1 MSYDANYNSVKIF
14 SRRNLC
20 REEAKMEDGPAFYGF
35 KNIFLTMFATFFFF
49 KLLIKVFLALLTH
62 FYIVKGNRKEA
73 ARIAEEIYGGLS
85 DCWADRSPLHEA
97 AAQGR
102 LLALKTLIAQGINV
116 NLVTINRVSS
126 LHEACLGGHVACAK
140 ALLENGA
147 HVNGL
152 TVHGATPLFNACCSG
167 SAACVNVLLEFGAKA
182 QLEVYLASPIHEA
195 VKRGHRECMEILLA
209 NNVNIEQ
216 EIPQLGTPLYVACTY
231 QRVDCVKKLLELGAS
246 VDHGRWL
253 DTPLH
258 AAARQSSVEVIN
270 LLTEYGANLKLRN
283 SQGKSALELAAPK
296 SSVEQALLLHEG
308 PPALSQLCRL
318 CVRKCLGRTC
328 HQAIYALGLPEPLE
342 KFLLYQ

>member
-1 MSYDANYNSVKIF
+1 MAPTTTSF
-14 SRRNLC
+14 CQL
-20 REEAKMEDGPAFYGF
+20 PP
-35 KNIFLTMFATFFFF
+35 
-49 KLLIKVFLALLTH
+49 LLRWLLTP
-62 FYIVKGNRKEA
+62 NTE
-73 ARIAEEIYGGLS
+73 

-147 HVNGL
+147 HVNAQ

-182 QLEVYLASPIHEA
+182 QLEIYLASPIHEA
-195 VKRGHRECMEILLA
+195 VKRGHRECMEILLTKD
-209 NNVNIEQ
+209 VNIEQ
-216 EIPQLGTPLYVACTY
+216 EVPQLGTPLYVACTY

-246 VDHGRWL
+246 VDHGQWL

-258 AAARQSSVEVIN
+258 AAVRQSSVEVIN
-270 LLTEYGANLKLRN
+270 LLTVYGANLNLRN
-283 SQGKSALELAAPK
+283 AQGKSALDLAVPK
-296 SSVEQALLLHEG
+296 SSVRQALLLHEG

-328 HQAIYALGLPEPLE
+328 HHAIYALGLPESLE

>member
-1 MSYDANYNSVKIF
+1 
-14 SRRNLC
+14 
-20 REEAKMEDGPAFYGF
+20 MEDGSVSYGF
-35 KNIFLTMFATFFFF
+35 KNIFITMFATFFFF

-73 ARIAEEIYGGLS
+73 ARIAEEIFGEIS

-102 LLALKTLIAQGINV
+102 LLALKTLIAQ
-116 NLVTINRVSS
+116 
-126 LHEACLGGHVACAK
+126 ACLGGHVACAK

-147 HVNGL
+147 HVNGV

-182 QLEVYLASPIHEA
+182 QLEVHLASPIHEA
-195 VKRGHRECMEILLA
+195 VKRGNRECMEILLA
-209 NNVNIEQ
+209 NNVNIDQ
-216 EIPQLGTPLYVACTY
+216 EVPHLGTPLYVACIY
-231 QRVDCVKKLLELGAS
+231 QRLDCVKKLLELGAN
-246 VDHGRWL
+246 VNHGQWL

-258 AAARQSSVEVIN
+258 AAAKQSSVEIIH
-270 LLTEYGANLKLRN
+270 LLIDYGANLKCKN
-283 SQGKSALELAAPK
+283 AQGQSALDLAAPK
-296 SSVEQALLLHEG
+296 SSVEQALLLREG

-318 CVRKCLGRTC
+318 CVRKCLGRNC
-328 HQAIYALGLPEPLE
+328 HKIIHKLYLPDPLE

>member
-1 MSYDANYNSVKIF
+1 MLQLAGEGSV
-14 SRRNLC
+14 RRPGLWKEISFGDYIC
-20 REEAKMEDGPAFYGF
+20 H
-35 KNIFLTMFATFFFF
+35 TFQ
-49 KLLIKVFLALLTH
+49 
-62 FYIVKGNRKEA
+62 G
-73 ARIAEEIYGGLS
+73 

-140 ALLENGA
+140 VLLENGA

-167 SAACVNVLLEFGAKA
+167 SAACVSLLLEFGAKA
-182 QLEVYLASPIHEA
+182 QPEVYLASPIHEA

-209 NNVNIEQ
+209 NNVNIDQ
-216 EIPQLGTPLYVACTY
+216 ELPQLGTPLYVACTY
-231 QRVDCVKKLLELGAS
+231 ERVDCAKKLLELGAS
-246 VDHGRWL
+246 VDRGRWL

-270 LLTEYGANLKLRN
+270 LLTEYGANLRLRN
-283 SQGKSALELAAPK
+283 SQGKTALDLAAPN
-296 SSVEQALLLHEG
+296 SSVAQALLLNEG

-318 CVRKCLGRTC
+318 CVRKCLGRAC
-328 HQAIYALGLPEPLE
+328 PQAISQLGLPEPLE